1 MSYSHFSIEDRNCI
15 AYGIKNKKSYRSIA
29 KILGR
34 SHSSVMRE
42 IKRNTINEQYNPSY
56 AQIKY
61 NIRKKKCGAKLK
73 LTSELYLL
81 IYKCIKNRHSPEQI
95 SGRLKRNNSIH
106 TICTKTIYTWIYKGL
121 IPSISKK
128 NLRRKG
134 KKKVNNETRGKIGG
148 KNISL
153 RPAKVNTRRE
163 RGQWEG
169 DTILGE
175 KSKSALLTLVE
186 RKTRFT
192 YFFKLENKRS
202 YSVQEQV
209 KKLYRKLPQ
218 KVFKSI
224 TFDNGKEFS
233 RHKEL
238 EEESNLSIYFSN
250 PGCPN
255 ERGTNENTNGLL
267 REYFPKGRDLNKIS
281 NEELND
287 VFLEINSRP
296 RKCLNYNTP
305 LEVFTSYL

>member
-163 RGQWEG
+163 IGHWEG
-169 DTILGE
+169 DTILG
-175 KSKSALLTLVE
+175 
-186 RKTRFT
+186 
-192 YFFKLENKRS
+192 
-202 YSVQEQV
+202 
-209 KKLYRKLPQ
+209 
-218 KVFKSI
+218 
-224 TFDNGKEFS
+224 
-233 RHKEL
+233 
-238 EEESNLSIYFSN
+238 
-250 PGCPN
+250 
-255 ERGTNENTNGLL
+255 
-267 REYFPKGRDLNKIS
+267 
-281 NEELND
+281 
-287 VFLEINSRP
+287 
-296 RKCLNYNTP
+296 
-305 LEVFTSYL
+305 

>member
-1 MSYSHFSIEDRNCI
+1 M
-15 AYGIKNKKSYRSIA
+15 
-29 KILGR
+29 
-34 SHSSVMRE
+34 
-42 IKRNTINEQYNPSY
+42 
-56 AQIKY
+56 
-61 NIRKKKCGAKLK
+61 
-73 LTSELYLL
+73 
-81 IYKCIKNRHSPEQI
+81 
-95 SGRLKRNNSIH
+95 
-106 TICTKTIYTWIYKGL
+106 
-121 IPSISKK
+121 
-128 NLRRKG
+128 
-134 KKKVNNETRGKIGG
+134 
-148 KNISL
+148 
-153 RPAKVNTRRE
+153 
-163 RGQWEG
+163 
-169 DTILGE
+169 
-175 KSKSALLTLVE
+175 
-186 RKTRFT
+186 
-192 YFFKLENKRS
+192 
-202 YSVQEQV
+202 QEQV

>member
-15 AYGIKNKKSYRSIA
+15 AYGLKNKKSYRSIA
-29 KILGR
+29 KTLGR

-42 IKRNTINEQYNPSY
+42 IKRNSITEQYNPSY

-61 NIRKKKCGAKLK
+61 RVRKKKCGAKLK
-73 LTSELYLL
+73 LTSELHLL
-81 IYKCIKNRHSPEQI
+81 INKCIKSRHSPEQI
-95 SGRLKRNNSIH
+95 AGRLKRNNSIH
-106 TICTKTIYTWIYKGL
+106 TVCTKTIYTWINKGL
-121 IPSISKK
+121 IASISKK

-134 KKKVNNETRGKIGG
+134 KKKTNNETRGKIGG

-153 RPAKVNTRRE
+153 RPVKINTRRE
-163 RGQWEG
+163 IGHWEG
-169 DTILGE
+169 DTILG
-175 KSKSALLTLVE
+175 KKGKSAILTLVE

-192 YFFKLENKRS
+192 YLFKLEDKRS
-202 YSVQEQV
+202 YSVEEYL
-209 KKLYRKLPQ
+209 KKLFKRLPQ

-238 EEESNLSIYFSN
+238 EEKSSLSIYFSN
-250 PGCPN
+250 PGSPS

-267 REYFPKGRDLNKIS
+267 REYFPKGRELNNITSK
-281 NEELND
+281 ELND

-305 LEVFTSYL
+305 LEIFTSYL